1 MKDNQVSQSDLLA
14 LEQSLKSRLNP
25 ITPDQNFVGNLR
37 SRLEESPIYQQQR
50 ETAYFLLSVAS
61 GLVVG
66 LIIFLIG
73 KGIMYGFRQT

>member
-1 MKDNQVSQSDLLA
+1 MKDNQFTHSDLFA

-25 ITPDQNFVGNLR
+25 ITPDQSFVGNLR

-50 ETAYFLLSVAS
+50 ETAYFLLSIAS

-66 LIIFLIG
+66 LVIFLIG
-73 KGIMYGFRQT
+73 KGIMYDFRQT

>member
-1 MKDNQVSQSDLLA
+1 MKDNQYTTSDLLA

-25 ITPDQNFVGNLR
+25 IKPDQSFVGNLHT
-37 SRLEESPIYQQQR
+37 RLEESPIYHQQR

-66 LIIFLIG
+66 LGIFLIG
-73 KGIMYGFRQT
+73 KGVMYGFRHT